1 MNKRKFL
8 KLEVVWKDADMF
20 ELQVNCSNGYFSGVT
35 EVYDTQIPLLEFAKS
50 LKGYPKNRET
60 LTHICG
66 EKDSYSYFE
75 MNFYPI
81 GMNGI
86 VGVEI
91 LLESNTTED
100 RPKEKDKLRLELIV
114 EPNAIDVF
122 QRELELLAINE
133 EGDAELIGVSMY

>member
-8 KLEVVWKDADMF
+8 KLEVIWKDEHMF
-20 ELQVNCSNGYFSGVT
+20 ELQVSCNNRYFSGIA
-35 EVYDTQIPLLEFAKS
+35 EVFETQIPLLEFAKS

-66 EKDSYSYFE
+66 KKDSYAYFE

-81 GMNGI
+81 GMNGT
-86 VGVEI
+86 VGVEVV
-91 LLESNTTED
+91 LESNTPTEY

-133 EGDAELIGVSMY
+133 DGDAELIGV